1 MFVRLFQFHL
11 KPDKIDEAVKSFR
24 ESILPRVNE
33 EKGLISYS
41 VCLDRNTGKGATII
55 YFNTEENMLANES
68 SGQPQ
73 KMRDEFKDY
82 WAAPYIVDRC
92 EVCAQIQ
99 IARRSYA

>member
-41 VCLDRNTGKGATII
+41 VYLDRNTGKGATI
-55 YFNTEENMLANES
+55 NES